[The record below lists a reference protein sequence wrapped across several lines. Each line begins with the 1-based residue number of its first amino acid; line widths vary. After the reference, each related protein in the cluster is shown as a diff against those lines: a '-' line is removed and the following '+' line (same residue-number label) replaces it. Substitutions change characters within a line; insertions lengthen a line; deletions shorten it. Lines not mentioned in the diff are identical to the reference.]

1 MATLS
6 RAAMSALFAAC
17 GLALTGCF
25 NPATPSAAPP
35 AVTPPAATATRA
47 QLLITRV
54 ATATDA
60 PVATMTPQPPAP
72 VATDTALPQ
81 PTATVAAA
89 GGPEGKPTLV
99 KWIDGLEKPTDFTH
113 AGDGSGLLYV
123 LEQPGRVRVI
133 RDGQLLDEPFLD
145 IVGRVGSSGNEQGLL
160 GIAFAPEFATTRLF
174 FVNYT
179 DSKGDTIIAGFA
191 SDADGLRADS
201 ASEWTVLKIDQP
213 FANHNGGQIR
223 FGPDGMLYIGMGDGG
238 SAGDPQNRAQNVT
251 SLLGKMLRI
260 DVSQST
266 RAAPYAAPADNPS
279 FGADARPEIWSLGL
293 RNPWRFS
300 FDRVTGD
307 LYIGDVGQNAIEE
320 VNLQA
325 AGRGGDNYGWKLREG
340 TREYD
345 GARADHFVEPIDEYE
360 HGDDGCSITGGMVYR
375 GVALPSL
382 AGAYVFGDYCSG
394 KIWSLKRVDGD
405 WRRELLFDTSYSLT
419 SFGDDAAGELVVL
432 DRSGA
437 VYRMTRSANE

>member
-1 MATLS
+1 MQNAS
-6 RAAMSALFAAC
+6 RAAIGALLVAS

-25 NPATPSAAPP
+25 RAAPPSAAPP
-35 AVTPPAATATRA
+35 AVTRPAATATRA
-47 QLLITRV
+47 QASVTLLPP
-54 ATATDA
+54 ATDA
-60 PVATMTPQPPAP
+60 PEATATTPATAPA
-72 VATDTALPQ
+72 ATDTALP
-81 PTATVAAA
+81 PTATVTPASARERK
-89 GGPEGKPTLV
+89 PELV

-123 LEQPGRVRVI
+123 LEQPGRVRVV
-133 RDGQLLDEPFLD
+133 RDAQLLDEPFLD
-145 IVGRVGSSGNEQGLL
+145 IVERVGSSGNEQGLL
-160 GIAFAPEFATTRLF
+160 GIAFAPDFAGSRRF

-179 DSKGDTIIAGFA
+179 DTKGDTVVSGFV
-191 SDADGLRADS
+191 SDADGLRADP

-213 FANHNGGQIR
+213 YGNHNGGQIQ

-238 SAGDPQNRAQNVT
+238 SAGDPENRAQNLE

-260 DVSQST
+260 DVSKSSRT
-266 RAAPYAAPADNPS
+266 EPYVVPADNPS
-279 FGADARPEIWSLGL
+279 FGAEARPEIWSVGL
-293 RNPWRFS
+293 RNPWRFA
-300 FDRVTGD
+300 FDSANGD

-320 VNLQA
+320 VNLQP

-360 HGDDGCSITGGMVYR
+360 HGNDGCSITGGLVYR
-375 GVALPSL
+375 GAVFPSL

-394 KIWSLKRVDGD
+394 KIWMLTRSGAD
-405 WRRELLFDTSYSLT
+405 WRRELLFDTSYSVT
-419 SFGDDAAGELVVL
+419 SFGADADGELVVL

-437 VYRMTRSANE
+437 VYRMTGADNQ